1 MIPLK
6 TIEKERMTQKEFN
19 EKYKDFIEEGY
30 SGMELINET
39 LIWYIDKMMK
49 TLIKI
54 PEFKLHTITYKFGS
68 YYFRS
73 NQDNST
79 LDDFI
84 ECGIRDTAIFIDKY
98 EEEIENQQ
106 RWY

>member
-6 TIEKERMTQKEFN
+6 IIEKERMTQKQFN

-54 PEFKLHTITYKFGS
+54 PGFKLYTITYKFGS
-68 YYFRS
+68 YCFRS

-84 ECGIRDTAIFIDKY
+84 ECGIRDTVNFINEFKN
-98 EEEIENQQ
+98 EEDLEN
-106 RWY
+106 

>member
-30 SGMELINET
+30 SGMELTNET

-49 TLIKI
+49 TLVKI
-54 PEFKLHTITYKFGS
+54 PEFKLYTITYKFGS

-79 LDDFI
+79 LDDFM
-84 ECGIRDTAIFIDKY
+84 ECGIKDTAKFIEEYKD
-98 EEEIENQQ
+98 EEEGIEV
-106 RWY
+106 

>member
-6 TIEKERMTQKEFN
+6 NNREKRMTQKEFN
-19 EKYKDFIEEGY
+19 EKYKDFIKEGY

-39 LIWYIDKMMK
+39 LIWYIDKIMK

-54 PEFKLHTITYKFGS
+54 PGFKLYTITYKFGS

-73 NQDNST
+73 N
-79 LDDFI
+79 
-84 ECGIRDTAIFIDKY
+84 
-98 EEEIENQQ
+98 
-106 RWY
+106 